1 MLGIPERRALGS
13 VLALQGLTR
22 LRLLRPTAVAILRVS
37 LLLKTLRLQLQGLPT
52 TLGILN

>member
-37 LLLKTLRLQLQGLPT
+37 LLLKTLRLQLRQ
-52 TLGILN
+52 